1 LIKNG
6 KLLRKEVSD
15 KQVLLCQAAKVL
27 DLVEEHQEELKKIQ
41 EERDIEKEEMKSRIQ
56 ELETVS

>member
-1 LIKNG
+1 VEQ
-6 KLLRKEVSD
+6 LRKEVSD
-15 KQVLLCQAAKVL
+15 KEDLICQAAKAFEL
-27 DLVEEHQEELKKIQ
+27 ADKEHQEELKKIQ